1 MRYDPRR
8 INGTEA
14 VQRITRL
21 GSLLAIIVLVW
32 APAPS
37 AAQPATGAGMAPE
50 AFAAIMPRAF
60 GGFFRW
66 RSGGGLQTWLIQF
79 EQVKPL
85 GDGSVEATGQ
95 GTNIAGQS
103 RTQVDVRAV
112 IDPATLRLEMWE
124 SNPRGG
130 DLENYV
136 TDGTYRGRLSEDL
149 RRLEAGWSSEASDN
163 AGDLIMIANDEESR
177 T

>member
-1 MRYDPRR
+1 MTPQALA
-8 INGTEA
+8 A
-14 VQRITRL
+14 V
-21 GSLLAIIVLVW
+21 
-32 APAPS
+32 
-37 AAQPATGAGMAPE
+37 
-50 AFAAIMPRAF
+50 MPRAF

-79 EQVKPL
+79 DQVKPL
-85 GDGSVEATGQ
+85 DDGSVEASGQ
-95 GTNIAGQS
+95 GTNIAGRS

-136 TDGTYRGRLSEDL
+136 IDGKYRGRLSDDL
-149 RRLEAGWSSEASDN
+149 RRLEAGWISDSNDN

>member
-1 MRYDPRR
+1 MRF
-8 INGTEA
+8 
-14 VQRITRL
+14 L
-21 GSLLAIIVLVW
+21 GLGLLLAVLTLPVTTVPVH
-32 APAPS
+32 AQDPANQGMSPPAL
-37 AAQPATGAGMAPE
+37 AAV
-50 AFAAIMPRAF
+50 MPRAF

-79 EQVKPL
+79 NQVKL
-85 GDGSVEATGQ
+85 TDDGAVEALGQ

-103 RTQVDVRAV
+103 RTEVDVRAL
-112 IDPATLRLEMWE
+112 IDPATLRFEMWE

-136 TDGTYRGRLSEDL
+136 TDGTYRGRLSDDL
-149 RRLEAGWSSEASDN
+149 RRLEAGWVSDAN
-163 AGDLIMIANDEESR
+163 DNTGDLIMIANDEESR